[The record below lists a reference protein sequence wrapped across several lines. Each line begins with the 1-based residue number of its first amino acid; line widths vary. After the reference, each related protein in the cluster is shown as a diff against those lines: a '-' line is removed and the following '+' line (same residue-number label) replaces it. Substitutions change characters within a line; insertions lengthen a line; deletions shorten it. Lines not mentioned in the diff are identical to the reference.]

1 MKTRI
6 VERLATLLI
15 LVALF
20 VSACRFDQQSR
31 DARDAVY
38 KASAAYN
45 VALVAAVKY
54 AQLPRCAPSAPRV
67 CSEQATVDRIV
78 AAESVAT
85 TAIREA
91 ERIARDPAAT
101 DTATAWALSSAQAA
115 LATLTA
121 LTAALPTPEDTP

>member
-1 MKTRI
+1 MKARTVDR
-6 VERLATLLI
+6 VATFLV

-54 AQLPRCAPSAPRV
+54 AQLPRCAPGGPRV

-85 TAIREA
+85 TAMQEA

-101 DTATAWALSSAQAA
+101 DTATATALSSAQAA

-121 LTAALPTPEDTP
+121 LAAALPTLEGTP